1 MKICNNLLYG
11 DKILLTNRVFS
22 GEYNQ
27 IINLKRAKEDIFG
40 YPKYYLEIDTII
52 NNNIV
57 HQGYLY
63 FYLDNYAK
71 TSFFIGLK
79 VEENFRHLNI
89 ASLLI
94 ATYLQFCFNNGYK
107 YIKMYHKQRKPFI
120 TYLLKTYG
128 FEVNDL
134 SLYEKRNDI
143 INIYRD
149 YDYDI
154 KTKLLLFKDPKH
166 EDNFLKTNIYQDDD
180 YEIIHDEDEGIYLD
194 KIILPIQNI
203 NTNPISYN
211 LLNERMAN
219 KKCKR
224 VLRKHRL

>member
-1 MKICNNLLYG
+1 MIY
-11 DKILLTNRVFS
+11 
-22 GEYNQ
+22 
-27 IINLKRAKEDIFG
+27 
-40 YPKYYLEIDTII
+40 
-52 NNNIV
+52 
-57 HQGYLY
+57 
-63 FYLDNYAK
+63 
-71 TSFFIGLK
+71 
-79 VEENFRHLNI
+79 
-89 ASLLI
+89 
-94 ATYLQFCFNNGYK
+94 
-107 YIKMYHKQRKPFI
+107 
-120 TYLLKTYG
+120 
-128 FEVNDL
+128 
-134 SLYEKRNDI
+134 
-143 INIYRD
+143 IYRD